1 MKVLQLN
8 SVCGKGSTG
17 RIATDIYDLLLSKGD
32 ECLIAY
38 GRDSAPEGVN
48 SYKFNTDL
56 GVKLHGVISRMNDRQ
71 GFLSNCATKKLIEKI
86 TEYSPDII
94 HLHNIHGYYLN
105 IRLLF
110 PFLAKYNKPIVW
122 TLHDC
127 WAVTG
132 HCAYFSFAGCD
143 RWKEVCDNCPQKRS
157 YPASILLD
165 NSFKNHKEKKELF
178 QMPNNIT
185 LVTPSH
191 WLKGVIKES
200 FLSKYPVKTIYNGI
214 DLDIFKPT
222 KSDMLKKLGA
232 EGKKVILGVANIWE
246 KRKGFEDFLKL
257 SKFISDEYI
266 IVLVGLSE
274 NQISMLPKNIIGIKR
289 TENIEELV
297 KIYSAAEVYVNTSVE
312 ETMGLTTVEAMACG
326 TPAIVYDKTAVP
338 EIVSDKSGVVVNAG
352 DIEGLYK
359 AIQNI
364 NIKSDDCINRAKEFE
379 KNMQYGEYY
388 SLYKEI
394 LSEKGE

>member
-32 ECLIAY
+32 ECLIAF
-38 GRDSAPEGVN
+38 GRDTAPEGVD

-56 GVKLHGVISRMNDRQ
+56 GVKLHGVVSRINDRQ
-71 GFLSNCATKKLIEKI
+71 GFLSNCATKKLIKKI
-86 TEYSPDII
+86 IQYSPDII

-105 IRLLF
+105 VKLLF
-110 PFLAKYNKPIVW
+110 RFLAKYNRPIVW

-132 HCAYFSFAGCD
+132 HCAYFSFAECD
-143 RWKEVCDNCPQKRS
+143 KWKETCKNCSQKRS

-165 NSFKNHKEKKELF
+165 NSGKNHKDKKKLF
-178 QMPNNIT
+178 TMPDDIT
-185 LVTPSH
+185 LVTPSY
-191 WLKGVIKES
+191 WLEGVIKES

-214 DLDIFKPT
+214 DLDVFKPT
-222 KSDMLKKLGA
+222 KSDILKKLGT

-246 KRKGFEDFLKL
+246 KRKGFEAFLKL
-257 SKFISDEYI
+257 SEIISDEYV

-274 NQISMLPKNIIGIKR
+274 AQISMLPKNIIGIKR

-297 KIYSAAEVYVNTSVE
+297 RLYSAAEVYVNTSVE
-312 ETMGLTTVEAMACG
+312 ETMGLTTVEALASG

-338 EIVSDKSGVVVNAG
+338 EIVSDKSGIIVKAG
-352 DIEGLYK
+352 DIEGLYE
-359 AIQNI
+359 AIQNL
-364 NIKSDDCINRAKEFE
+364 NIKSDDCINRAKDFE
-379 KNMQYGEYY
+379 KDMQYGKYY

-394 LSEKGE
+394 LSGK